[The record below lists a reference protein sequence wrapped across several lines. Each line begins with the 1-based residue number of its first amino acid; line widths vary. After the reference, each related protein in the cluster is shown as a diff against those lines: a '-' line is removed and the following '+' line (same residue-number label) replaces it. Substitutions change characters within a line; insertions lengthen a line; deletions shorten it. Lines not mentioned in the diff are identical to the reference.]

1 MSERYSKIFSL
12 SPNLYTIGSPIV
24 VKAGALLKDNEN
36 NLLIAQLKL
45 QNISDKAIKLV
56 KVEIH
61 CNDSIGRPIDEA
73 IAYEYLDLH
82 IMRGTNFGTQ
92 NPIKITN
99 SATRSYDV
107 KVREVAFADNSIWS
121 NTDGVWESISEQKEI
136 RSFISNQ
143 DALVEYKSVF
153 GANAKYMAKRDFDLW
168 FCTCGAINH
177 NDEKQCHKCNAAIAD
192 LESLDLNSL
201 QREGI
206 YSAAQALFRENTTA
220 SIRQAKVRV

>member
-24 VKAGALLKDNEN
+24 VKAGALLKDNEK

-61 CNDSIGRPIDEA
+61 CHDSIGRPIDEA
-73 IAYEYLDLH
+73 IAYEYRDLH

-99 SATRSYDV
+99 SATRALRKGYIPIIAHAERYKPYIID
-107 KVREVAFADNSIWS
+107 KIIGLGAKIQLNSS
-121 NTDGVWESISEQKEI
+121 AMTG
-136 RSFISNQ
+136 
-143 DALVEYKSVF
+143 VF
-153 GANAKYMAKRDFDLW
+153 GPKKHILNWIDNKHVIGIGSDIH
-168 FCTCGAINH
+168 GADRKAYPNFLKAVSRLGERYDHIN
-177 NDEKQCHKCNAAIAD
+177 K
-192 LESLDLNSL
+192 ESNLMWNIS
-201 QREGI
+201 
-206 YSAAQALFRENTTA
+206 F
-220 SIRQAKVRV
+220 